1 MKYKCTNGG
10 YATIIEHNKGDIY
23 CLVEFDNVIS
33 QRGYVGYSNLCNG
46 RVKNPWKPTVRGVG
60 YIGKIFDKDHPLSK
74 NIAYKHWVKMIE
86 RCYNPM
92 HRKYKF
98 YGAKGVTVCE
108 EWLCFANYETWFN
121 QHYYEIPNCDM
132 VVDKD
137 VLDKTNKIY
146 SPNTCVIIP
155 SNINK
160 LFCNASNIRGNLP
173 IGVVY
178 HKQNHNYIATISID
192 NKAHHLGCFD
202 TITEAFI
209 SYKVAKE
216 KYIKEMADK
225 YREYLPQKVYD
236 AMYNYQV
243 DITD

>member
-33 QRGYVGYSNLCNG
+33 QRGYVGHSNLCNG
-46 RVKNPWKPTVRGVG
+46 RVKNPWQPTVRGVG

-98 YGAKGVTVCE
+98 YGAKGVAVCE

-121 QHYYEIPNCDM
+121 DNYYEIPNCDM
-132 VVDKD
+132 IVDKD
-137 VLDKTNKIY
+137 ILYKNCKLY
-146 SPNTCVIIP
+146 SPTTCCII
-155 SNINK
+155 SSDINK
-160 LFCNASNIRGNLP
+160 LFCNAKAIRGKMPL
-173 IGVVY
+173 GVIY
-178 HKQNHNYIATISID
+178 NKNNHNYNAHITKYNKTI
-192 NKAHHLGCFD
+192 HLGCFH
-202 TITEAFI
+202 TSQEAFKA
-209 SYKVAKE
+209 YKIAKE
-216 KYIKEMADK
+216 QYIKEMADK
-225 YREYLPQKVYD
+225 YKDQIPQEVYN
-236 AMYNYQV
+236 AMYNYKV
-243 DITD
+243 EITD